1 MLSTSR
7 GGRSRPPFFQIR
19 YVRRRTV

>member
-19 YVRRRTV
+19 YVRRRTA